1 MSFKFGFAGDDIEG
15 CEDVPVEEVM
25 YEEFMLKNSDVK
37 SENVPQLHH
46 FESLIPYTR
55 ISYSATA
62 DDKVPR
68 RDFFDVKYQL
78 MGQDELSST
87 DQILL
92 GSSDIQTETYEGGL
106 KVWECS
112 YDLVKVMEQEL
123 QSKQSIA
130 SVLEL
135 GCGAAV
141 PLTHLFD
148 HILRNKITGVKLT
161 LADFNTSVLRL
172 VTAPNMMLT
181 WMAAVGQMD
190 EALEGEVEVTQEL
203 VNQFLQDLASRQIE
217 LQFVSGS
224 WSSQFVRLLEPTKY
238 DLVLAS
244 ETIYSLDSVGIFT
257 DTMLNCL
264 NPTGSAL
271 VAAKKLYFGVGG
283 GIPEFESELQK
294 RKIPSQWLL
303 EDKRGVGRGVL
314 RIKLE

>member
-1 MSFKFGFAGDDIEG
+1 MSSFKFGFSGDDIEG
-15 CEDVPVEEVM
+15 SEDVVVEEVDF
-25 YEEFMLKNSDVK
+25 EGFMSKDSDVK
-37 SENVPQLHH
+37 PENMPRLHR
-46 FESLIPYTR
+46 FEELIPHTR
-55 ISYSATA
+55 ISYSVTENENE
-62 DDKVPR
+62 KVPR

-78 MGQDELSST
+78 MGQDELSAT
-87 DQILL
+87 DEILL

-112 YDLVKVMEQEL
+112 YDLVKVLNQGF
-123 QSKQSIA
+123 QNQR

-141 PLTHLFD
+141 PLTHVFD
-148 HILRNKITGVKLT
+148 QVLRSNITGVKLT

-172 VTAPNMMLT
+172 VTAPNMLLA
-181 WMAAVGQMD
+181 WMAAVGQTED
-190 EALEGEVEVTQEL
+190 ALEGEVEITQEL
-203 VNQFLQDLASRQIE
+203 VNQFLQDLARRQIE

-224 WSSQFVRLLEPTKY
+224 WSPQFVRLLEPTKY

-244 ETIYSLDSVGIFT
+244 ETIYSLDTVDIFT

-271 VAAKKLYFGVGG
+271 IAAKKVYFGVGG

-294 RKIPSQWLL
+294 RKIPMQWVL

-314 RIKLE
+314 RINLK